1 MIFSSGGMDVEFIPY
16 FFMTNDRILY
26 CPAWATVLS
35 GIFPYPVLT
44 DKCQE
49 SYTNIGHLED
59 VNDY

>member
-1 MIFSSGGMDVEFIPY
+1 MDIEFIPH
-16 FFMTNDRILY
+16 FFMTNDRTLY